1 MQVYTTDTHLVI
13 VMEYVAGGR
22 FERFLAKQGRLPEG
36 EARRY
41 FGQLADA
48 VAYCH
53 EQVSFVG
60 LGVWCAALHCS
71 DLKGRLCVVFSAP
84 GIHLDS

>member
-1 MQVYTTDTHLVI
+1 MIWCYLPAEVYTTDTHLVI

-22 FERFLAKQGRLPEG
+22 FERFLAKEGKLPER

-41 FGQLADA
+41 FGQLIDA

-53 EQVSFVG
+53 EQV
-60 LGVWCAALHCS
+60 
-71 DLKGRLCVVFSAP
+71 RLQAGQST
-84 GIHLDS
+84 